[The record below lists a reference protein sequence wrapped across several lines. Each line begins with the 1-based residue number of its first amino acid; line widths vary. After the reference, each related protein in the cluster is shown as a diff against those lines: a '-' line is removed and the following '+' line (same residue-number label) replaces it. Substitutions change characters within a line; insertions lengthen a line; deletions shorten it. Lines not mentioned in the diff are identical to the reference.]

1 MAHFSQVPAIRVNSN
16 IFAQEG
22 GLLQYLQE
30 IKKIPML
37 KPQEEY
43 DLAVKY
49 KSTGDREAA
58 HKLVT
63 SHLRLVVKIAMGYR
77 GYGLPIGEVIS
88 EGSIGL
94 MHAVKRFQP
103 ERGFRLATYA
113 MWWIKSSIQ
122 EYIIR
127 SWSLVKIGTTINQ
140 KRLFFNLRKLK
151 NKIQAFDD
159 AQLDSQQVQKIA
171 KDFKVS
177 EAEVVSMNQR
187 LIGDASLNAPL
198 RIDQDAQEWQDC
210 LPDQMVDQENALIEA
225 DEKNFR
231 RAILEKAIATLN
243 AREQD
248 IFRARRLNEVT
259 TTLEQLSAKYNISR
273 ERVRQIE
280 AKAFEK
286 VQKEMKAMLLSQ

>member
-77 GYGLPIGEVIS
+77 GYGLPIVEVIS

-113 MWWIKSSIQ
+113 MWWI
-122 EYIIR
+122 
-127 SWSLVKIGTTINQ
+127 WL
-140 KRLFFNLRKLK
+140 
-151 NKIQAFDD
+151 
-159 AQLDSQQVQKIA
+159 
-171 KDFKVS
+171 
-177 EAEVVSMNQR
+177 SMIPR
-187 LIGDASLNAPL
+187 
-198 RIDQDAQEWQDC
+198 
-210 LPDQMVDQENALIEA
+210 M
-225 DEKNFR
+225 
-231 RAILEKAIATLN
+231 RACATLPHVDPI
-243 AREQD
+243 ADPPQVD
-248 IFRARRLNEVT
+248 F
-259 TTLEQLSAKYNISR
+259 Q
-273 ERVRQIE
+273 Q
-280 AKAFEK
+280 
-286 VQKEMKAMLLSQ
+286 Q